1 MNIMDFSDG
10 HTGFCCTTELD
21 GKEFILSQCF
31 ELGTY
36 GVGEAIRKIMKE
48 IAEIPTIGLRHSMIL
63 RGIDIEQR
71 GMRLTNKAP
80 ACSAIVKREYGVR
93 KGLSKKKTGEAFHV
107 CLSLA
112 HMALKEGFSH
122 STL

>member
-1 MNIMDFSDG
+1 MDIMDFSDG
-10 HTGFCCTTELD
+10 KTGFCCTTDLD

-31 ELGTY
+31 DLGTY
-36 GVGEAIRKIMKE
+36 GVGEAIRRFMKE
-48 IAEIPTIGLRHSMIL
+48 VKEIPTIGLRHQMLL
-63 RGIDIEQR
+63 RGCALEQN

-80 ACSAIVKREYGVR
+80 ACSAIIKNEYGVR
-93 KGLSKKKTGEAFHV
+93 KGMSKKKTGEAFHV

-112 HMALKEGFSH
+112 HLALWQGYSH

>member
-48 IAEIPTIGLRHSMIL
+48 IDEIPTIGLRHSMIL
-63 RGIDIEQR
+63 RGIDIEQK

-93 KGLSKKKTGEAFHV
+93 KGLSKKKTGEAFQV

-112 HMALKEGFSH
+112 HMALKEGFSY

>member
-1 MNIMDFSDG
+1 MSIMDFSDG

-36 GVGEAIRKIMKE
+36 GVGEAVRKIMKE
-48 IAEIPTIGLRHSMIL
+48 IAEIPTIGLRHSMLL
-63 RGIDIEQR
+63 RGIKIEQI

-80 ACSAIVKREYGVR
+80 ACSAIIKKEYGVR
-93 KGLSKKKTGEAFHV
+93 KGMSKKKTGQAFHV

-112 HMALKEGFSH
+112 HMALKEGFSY